1 MYFYGRFCKR
11 TWTLFNEQAWD
22 NRPKFCV
29 WAVDPL
35 SFNPVSCHSV
45 SMRGRVSRLGASR
58 RETWQPG
65 PACGLGPRSHSSLR
79 PRAELRLRHNWDSEI
94 EREQKYKSRVLSRSD
109 YNLCSPH
116 FGKYWGAGA
125 RTGANICLSRLC
137 LGLCW
142 QSLINIAIW
151 RFWEIQEM
159 EQGIKLNIWILKIK
173 KKFLSLLSGF
183 EILWSFTFQLWSSN

>member
-1 MYFYGRFCKR
+1 MADFARELEHFSMNKLETIVQSSASGLS
-11 TWTLFNEQAWD
+11 TL
-22 NRPKFCV
+22 CLLT
-29 WAVDPL
+29 L
-35 SFNPVSCHSV
+35 S
-45 SMRGRVSRLGASR
+45 RVTLCPWGVECRDSGPAAG
-58 RETWQPG
+58 ETWQPG
-65 PACGLGPRSHSSLR
+65 PACGLGPRSHSSPR

-109 YNLCSPH
+109 YNLYSPH

-159 EQGIKLNIWILKIK
+159 EQGIKLNIWILKIEK
-173 KKFLSLLSGF
+173 IECINNNNIGL
-183 EILWSFTFQLWSSN
+183 